1 MIDTKGLKLVVAIGI
16 ESGPLEDNRLITF
29 ARALRCRTR
38 AVGVVAYNCLDPED
52 DDDGDNKLWD

>member
-38 AVGVVAYNCLDPED
+38 AAYDCLDPED
-52 DDDGDNKLWD
+52 DGNGDDKLWD